1 MMTKWPEIWRAMLLF
16 VMVTSMG
23 TALAQHADYPAR
35 PVRMIVPFA
44 AAGATDIF
52 ARVLAASMFTGS
64 TNASIVV
71 ENRAGAAGNVG
82 MDAIAKAAGDGYTIG
97 VVSRSTM
104 AINPALY
111 PSLPFDTK
119 SDFVPVAL
127 VATQASV
134 LVVNATVP
142 VRSLDELLKLAKVHV
157 GKLNYGS
164 AGAGN
169 TQHLQMEL
177 LKKLAGVDIV
187 HVPYRGGAPAVT
199 DLLGGRIELLF
210 TPTSAVLPH
219 LQSGRLRAIAVASDK
234 RDPLLPEVP
243 TFTELGYAGFD
254 SGVWFGIVAPKGTPP
269 AIIERLYTE
278 LRQAVATRTVK
289 ARFAELGFEPAIV
302 APIPFTKQIA
312 TEYAVWGNL
321 IRDIGVKPD

>member
-1 MMTKWPEIWRAMLLF
+1 MTKWPEIWRAMLLF

-187 HVPYRGGAPAVT
+187 HVPYR
-199 DLLGGRIELLF
+199 
-210 TPTSAVLPH
+210 
-219 LQSGRLRAIAVASDK
+219 
-234 RDPLLPEVP
+234 
-243 TFTELGYAGFD
+243 
-254 SGVWFGIVAPKGTPP
+254 
-269 AIIERLYTE
+269 
-278 LRQAVATRTVK
+278 
-289 ARFAELGFEPAIV
+289 
-302 APIPFTKQIA
+302 
-312 TEYAVWGNL
+312 
-321 IRDIGVKPD
+321 